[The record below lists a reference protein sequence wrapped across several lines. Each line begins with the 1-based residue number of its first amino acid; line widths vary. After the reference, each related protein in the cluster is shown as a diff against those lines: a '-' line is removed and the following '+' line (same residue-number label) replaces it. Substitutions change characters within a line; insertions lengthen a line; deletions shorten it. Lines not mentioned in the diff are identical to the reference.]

1 MAFGDSLMS
10 GPCVKV
16 CCGPRCGAE
25 PGHRLIYSAVESAST
40 LPVRPMLCQGLC
52 GQGVTVALPDGTRE
66 KVRDTAEARALN
78 TQYSTLNTE
87 DSQPCPSR
95 F

>member
-1 MAFGDSLMS
+1 MAFGDSLFS
-10 GPCVKV
+10 GPCLKV

-25 PGHRLIYSAVESAST
+25 PGHRLIYAAVESAAT

-66 KVRDTAEARALN
+66 KVRDTAEARALPTQHLIPN
-78 TQYSTLNTE
+78 T
-87 DSQPCPSR
+87 
-95 F
+95 